1 MSIQEISQNV
11 ATQATL
17 TDYESFLTGLDAQL
31 LDTGTAYDASTA
43 DSAGR
48 AMTFAEFKLKDL
60 QNSGLVNMYD
70 TTSDNVATNFAALQS
85 AVSAAKLGY
94 EGYQAGTTTLSSL
107 DSLLDAVKT
116 ALNPVTTDLGAWS
129 SRPAIQD
136 NVFYN
141 YSRAGEADLNNE
153 LGQLGDAMDDLN
165 LVLRFTNKI
174 DTVMSINPRDN
185 SGESYVNAEGNLS
198 SGFHN
203 STDLLDVAGSGNNA
217 LKYLQDAYSEL
228 NILKDGFA
236 SGSTVRDAIDEVI
249 GILEDTYGVST
260 MNVSDGNL
268 SSLKQIWQDSTLR
281 RKINDLLTSVSSQSD
296 IEKQNLRKAMF
307 IYQEFIKSSGSIMDR
322 IFEAGR
328 SIASR
333 IAR

>member
-1 MSIQEISQNV
+1 MSIQEISQNR

-17 TDYESFLTGLDAQL
+17 NDYEDFLTTLNSQL

-43 DSAGR
+43 ASAAG
-48 AMTFAEFKLKDL
+48 AMAFAEVKLRDL
-60 QNSGLVNMYD
+60 RNTGLSGMYD
-70 TTSDNVATNFAALQS
+70 TTSDDVATNYAALQS
-85 AVSAAKLGY
+85 AVSAAKQGY
-94 EGYQAGTTTLSSL
+94 DGYKAGSTSLSEL
-107 DSLLDAVKT
+107 DDLLDAVKT
-116 ALNPVTTDLGAWS
+116 ALSPVTSDLSAWS
-129 SRPAIQD
+129 NRPAIQD

-174 DTVMSINPRDN
+174 DTVMSINPRDT
-185 SGESYVNAEGNLS
+185 SGESYVNAEGLLGNN
-198 SGFHN
+198 FEN
-203 STDLLDVAGSGNNA
+203 SADLLDVAGSGNNA
-217 LKYLQDAYSEL
+217 LKYLQDAYGEL

-236 SGSTVRDAIDEVI
+236 SGSSVRDAIDEVLA
-249 GILEDTYGVST
+249 ILDSTYNIST
-260 MNVSDGNL
+260 MNVSDSNL
-268 SSLKQIWQDSTLR
+268 DDLKPIWEDSTLR